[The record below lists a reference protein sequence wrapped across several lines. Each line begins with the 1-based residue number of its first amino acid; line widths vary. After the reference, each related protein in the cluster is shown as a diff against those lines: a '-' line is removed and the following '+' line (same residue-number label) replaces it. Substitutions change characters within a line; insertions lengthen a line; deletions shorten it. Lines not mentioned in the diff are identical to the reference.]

1 MGSLTD
7 KKYTDAVAL
16 AKSVKGVQTRL
27 TQAKL
32 KDIDAQ
38 YNTAIADA
46 KRSKSE
52 EKGYVK
58 RRDSGLIDRKIWR
71 NDDQLSLYNNDKA
84 NGSDGT
90 YTCYYEQ
97 DKKNNPREEQFE
109 HMAYFE
115 FKDLETATAV
125 FKALSASFNVMMS
138 PCTEGHILGKP
149 YKVVTI

>member
-1 MGSLTD
+1 MGTPTD

-32 KDIDAQ
+32 KDIDAK
-38 YNTAIADA
+38 YNADIYKA
-46 KRSKSE
+46 KMSRNE
-52 EKGYVK
+52 ENGYVK
-58 RRDSGLIDRKIWR
+58 RRDNGLIDRKIWR
-71 NDDQLSLYNNDKA
+71 NDDQLSLYDNDKA

-125 FKALSASFNVMMS
+125 FKALSTSFNVMMS
-138 PCTEGHILGKP
+138 PCTENHILGGA
-149 YKVVTI
+149 YKVVPI